1 MDELLE
7 TIASERPETGPYRNY
22 YFQPERVQV
31 SSDADIN
38 VSVASNPNTECF
50 YNQFSIQLPRPA
62 LEVKSIQLV
71 RASIPNPQTCIPDQE
86 TTFWYYRIPASD
98 TNPLNPAQVFYPG
111 HLHMVRLLPSWYK
124 QELNG
129 DSSLYG
135 FNQTFTDYQSLA
147 AELQKATLND
157 PLNGYSPLFI
167 PGDISLVYDL
177 SSNKFKFEGNN
188 VFSMADPPV
197 FQYTYIAAGYLDPNV
212 YIAQKQLQLLSQE
225 YDGYGPYPPQAYQ
238 QYKTLNLRLGFTW
251 DGANRNLYSY
261 GNIPTSSGINNVLA
275 YRFRPPI
282 SFTQNY
288 GLGAE
293 LASNYI
299 YTAETYANL
308 VYTNTVN
315 LFGNFVSGA
324 TTDSLQDTQLIAC
337 VPMNAQNLGITFY
350 NPVISNPLTK
360 ILGEMYQI
368 NIQMFTDTGEP
379 YSLPNS
385 AITSMEFALTF

>member
-1 MDELLE
+1 MDQLLE
-7 TIASERPETGPYRNY
+7 TIASERPESGPYRNY
-22 YFQPERVQV
+22 YFQPERIQV
-31 SSDADIN
+31 SSEADANVN
-38 VSVASNPNTECF
+38 VSGNPNNECF
-50 YNQFSIQLPRPA
+50 YSEFTIQLPRPA
-62 LEVKSIQLV
+62 LQVKSIQLV

-86 TTFWYYRIPASD
+86 TTFWYYRVPASD
-98 TNPLNPAQVFYPG
+98 INPLNPSQVFYPG

-124 QELNG
+124 QELNV

-147 AELQKATLND
+147 AELQKSTLND
-157 PLNGYSPLFI
+157 PINGYSPLFI
-167 PGDISLVYDL
+167 PGDISLVYDT
-177 SSNKFKFEGNN
+177 SGNKFKFEGNN
-188 VFSMADPPV
+188 VFTKTDPPV
-197 FQYTYIAAGYLDPNV
+197 FQYAYISAGYLDPNV

-225 YDGYGPYPPQAYQ
+225 YDGYGPYPPQSYQ

-251 DGANRNLYSY
+251 DGANRNLYSL
-261 GNIPTSSGINNVLA
+261 GNVPTSSGVNNVLA

-282 SFTQNY
+282 AFTQTLS
-288 GLGAE
+288 LGAE
-293 LASNYI
+293 VPSNYI

-308 VYTNTVN
+308 VYTNTIN
-315 LFGNFVSGA
+315 LFGNFISGA
-324 TTDSLQDTQLIAC
+324 TTDSVQNTELIAC

-368 NIQMFTDTGEP
+368 NIQMFTDTGQP
-379 YSLPNS
+379 YMLPNS

>member
-1 MDELLE
+1 MDQLLE

-22 YFQPERVQV
+22 YFQPERLQV
-31 SSDADIN
+31 SSEADQNVN
-38 VSVASNPNTECF
+38 VSADPNAECF
-50 YNQFSIQLPRPA
+50 YNQFTIQLPRPA

-86 TTFWYYRIPASD
+86 TTFWYYRVPASD
-98 TNPLNPAQVFYPG
+98 LNPLNPAQVFYPG

-124 QELNG
+124 QELNA

-135 FNQTFTDYQSLA
+135 FNKTFQDYESLA
-147 AELQKATLND
+147 TELAKSTLND

-167 PGDISLVYDL
+167 PGDISLVYDT
-177 SSNKFKFEGNN
+177 SGNKFKFEGNN
-188 VFSMADPPV
+188 VFNSQNV
-197 FQYTYIAAGYLDPNV
+197 FQYAYISAGYLDPNI

-225 YDGYGPYPPQAYQ
+225 YDGYGPYPPQEYQ

-251 DGANRNLYSY
+251 DGGNRNLYSI

-282 SFTQNY
+282 SFVQTLS
-288 GLGAE
+288 LGSE
-293 LASNYI
+293 VPSDYI

-308 VYTNTVN
+308 VYTNCVN
-315 LFGNFVSGA
+315 LFGSFIAGA
-324 TTDSLQDTQLIAC
+324 TTDSIQNTQLVAS

-360 ILGEMYQI
+360 IQGEIYQI
-368 NIQMFTDTGEP
+368 TIQLFTDTGQP
-379 YSLPNS
+379 YNLPNS
-385 AITSMEFALTF
+385 AIASMEFALTF

>member
-1 MDELLE
+1 MDQLLE
-7 TIASERPETGPYRNY
+7 TFATEIPSSGPYRNY
-22 YFQPERVQV
+22 YYQPERIQV
-31 SSDADIN
+31 SSDADSN
-38 VSVASNPNTECF
+38 VNISADPNNECF
-50 YNQFSIQLPRPA
+50 YSQFTIQLPRPA

-86 TTFWYYRIPASD
+86 TTFWYYRVPASD
-98 TNPLNPAQVFYPG
+98 LNPLNPAQVFYPG

-124 QELNG
+124 QELNP
-129 DSSLYG
+129 DSNLYG
-135 FNQTFTDYQSLA
+135 FNQTFADYESLA
-147 AELQKATLND
+147 AELKKSTLND
-157 PLNGYSPLFI
+157 PLNTFSQLFI

-177 SSNKFKFEGNN
+177 SCNKFKFEGNN
-188 VFSMADPPV
+188 VFNGQGI
-197 FQYTYIAAGYLDPNV
+197 FQYAYISAGYLDPNV

-225 YDGYGPYPPQAYQ
+225 YDGFGPYPPQTYQ

-251 DGANRNLYSY
+251 DGANRNLYSL
-261 GNIPTSSGINNVLA
+261 GNIPTSSGVNNVLA

-288 GLGAE
+288 G
-293 LASNYI
+293 ASENPSDYI

-308 VYTNTVN
+308 VYTNCVN
-315 LFGNFVSGA
+315 LFGNFISGS
-324 TTDSLQDTQLIAC
+324 TTDSVQNTQLIAC

-368 NIQMFTDTGEP
+368 NIQMFTDTGEQ